1 MEFSEATA
9 DRSVLA
15 GVAEIATDRFALVG
29 VAIDFDLK
37 EERGLRR
44 ILLIQFDLEHR
55 RQIYK
60 MVA

>member
-1 MEFSEATA
+1 MEFSEVTA

-15 GVAEIATDRFALVG
+15 GVTEATDRFALAG
-29 VAIDFDLK
+29 IAIDFDLK

-55 RQIYK
+55 RQTHK